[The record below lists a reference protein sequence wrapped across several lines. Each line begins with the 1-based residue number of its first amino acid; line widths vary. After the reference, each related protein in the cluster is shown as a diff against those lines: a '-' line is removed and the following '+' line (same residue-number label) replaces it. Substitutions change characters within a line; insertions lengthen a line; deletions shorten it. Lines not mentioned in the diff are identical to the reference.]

1 MPNGKRLDVTY
12 PLISIR
18 GKMIRERIEKKMLE
32 VGISQRQL
40 AKDINIAQ
48 SSLND
53 FLRGRRAIP
62 FTKLEAIFERLG
74 L

>member
-1 MPNGKRLDVTY
+1 
-12 PLISIR
+12 
-18 GKMIRERIEKKMLE
+18 MIRKRIEAKMLE

-62 FTKLEAIFERLG
+62 FKKLEAIFERLG